1 MKVEDYFDVLVS
13 NRHVLQSPICF
24 QDFSK
29 GSLEGFVGLNQ
40 RLISQM
46 AKCAFARDDVSA
58 DSGTIEGVYL
68 DSLFGAR
75 IERGELIRSTSDDS
89 SIFLNCLLLIVVVDF
104 LTFSL
109 QKAASMGY
117 VEATGTSGLLLQT

>member
-1 MKVEDYFDVLVS
+1 MDFEPILGRSIRDQFLDGMPDQEIEVLDVEHMKVEDYFDVLVS
-13 NRHVLQSPICF
+13 NRHILQSPICF

-68 DSLFGAR
+68 GSLYGAR
-75 IERGELIRSTSDDS
+75 KG
-89 SIFLNCLLLIVVVDF
+89 
-104 LTFSL
+104 
-109 QKAASMGY
+109 
-117 VEATGTSGLLLQT
+117 